1 MSLFIAGD
9 VLKGLAPTAAAQQ
22 DCLEA
27 FREEAQWSWQ
37 PGAANVA
44 ATPIPEHVM
53 WVARRKMR
61 VIGIRFSTDVAYVG
75 VPTNFFSIVV
85 AVRHAAAPAVQKI
98 IATYNADTAGTK
110 DLAAFATR
118 DFYLSGDIN
127 VAAADA
133 DFILLVGD
141 VVTVTI
147 TKSGTGA
154 VFNAGDL
161 EVVMEQRD

>member
-1 MSLFIAGD
+1 MSLMIALD
-9 VLKGLAPTAAAQQ
+9 VLKGLIPTAASQTDAN
-22 DCLEA
+22 EA

-37 PGAANVA
+37 PSAANVA

-61 VIGIRFSTDVAYVG
+61 VIGIRFSTDTAYVG

-85 AVRHAAAPAVQKI
+85 AVRHASAPATQKI

-110 DLAAFATR
+110 DLAQFATR
-118 DFYLSGDIN
+118 DFYASGDIN
-127 VAAADA
+127 AAAADA

-147 TKSGTGA
+147 TKTGTGQ
-154 VFNAGDL
+154 VFNSGDL